1 MFQIEHTYTRLH
13 YMFFSRFRKK
23 RMEKFLALIA
33 PSVNDRV
40 LDIGGSEH
48 TWIIDAGGTG
58 SFPVTLVNLSFKRQC
73 KDERFTQLVADAT
86 RLQIP
91 DGSFEVVYS
100 NSVIEHVGD
109 FEKQKAFAD
118 EARRVGRRLW
128 IQTPARCFPVE
139 PHLMAPFFHFLP
151 RSLQLRLYRLTP
163 RGMISPA
170 EAKACV
176 GEVRLLTFSEFKQ
189 LFPDCQILKEKLLG
203 ITKSYIAVR
212 A

>member
-1 MFQIEHTYTRLH
+1 
-13 YMFFSRFRKK
+13 
-23 RMEKFLALIA
+23 
-33 PSVNDRV
+33 
-40 LDIGGSEH
+40 
-48 TWIIDAGGTG
+48 
-58 SFPVTLVNLSFKRQC
+58 
-73 KDERFTQLVADAT
+73 
-86 RLQIP
+86 
-91 DGSFEVVYS
+91 
-100 NSVIEHVGD
+100 
-109 FEKQKAFAD
+109 
-118 EARRVGRRLW
+118 
-128 IQTPARCFPVE
+128 
-139 PHLMAPFFHFLP
+139 MAPFFHFLP